1 MAALALLGIL
11 TVLFGMGVYVAVAMG
26 LGGLALVSL
35 FGDRPVWDIFGIVPW
50 NTTTSFTL
58 VALPLFVLMGEVLL
72 RSGVTEG
79 MYSTLSKWLNPLPG
93 GLLHSNIAACAM
105 FACISGSSAATAAT
119 IGGVSLPFL
128 KRFGYDDRL
137 AAGSLVAGGTLG
149 ILIPPSI
156 VFIIYG
162 VLVEESIGKLYL
174 AGFLPGLLMTLMF
187 MALIV
192 VMTVRNPALS
202 PKAPHASWRERLV
215 GLMALLPVL
224 FLMAMVLGTIY
235 AGIATATEA
244 AGFGVTGAFL
254 ITLLNRRLSWDMIRS
269 TAVAASGTTAMIL
282 FILIGAFVLQFIL
295 AFLGLPALISNWVIS
310 LKLSQLEVIAI
321 ICIANII
328 LGTFMEELSVIVTTI
343 PILLPMLKALGV
355 DLVWFGVITV
365 MLVQIGIVSPPVG
378 MNLFI
383 LHSLRRRMAG
393 RGKEPPISE
402 IYWGVLPFL
411 FVMILTLV
419 LVIAFPQIALWLPN
433 SAAPQ

>member
-1 MAALALLGIL
+1 MAGIALLGIL
-11 TVLFGMGVYVAVAMG
+11 TVLFGMGIYVSVAMG
-26 LGGLALVSL
+26 LGGLTLVTI
-35 FGDRPVWDIFGIVPW
+35 FGDRPVWDIFGYVPW

-128 KRFGYDDRL
+128 KSYGYSDRV

-174 AGFLPGLLMTLMF
+174 AGFVPGF
-187 MALIV
+187 MMAFAFMVLIALQAI
-192 VMTVRNPALS
+192 RKPSIA
-202 PKAPHASWRERLV
+202 PKVPPSTWRERLV
-215 GLMALLPVL
+215 GLGSLLPIL
-224 FLMAMVLGTIY
+224 FLMALVLGTIY
-235 AGIATATEA
+235 TGVATATEA
-244 AGFGVTGAFL
+244 AAFGVCGAFL
-254 ITLLNRRLSWDMIRS
+254 IAIVNRRISATMLRE
-269 TAVAASGTTAMIL
+269 TFLASAGTTAMIL

-310 LKLSQLEVIAI
+310 MQLTQMQVVLM
-321 ICIANII
+321 ICLLYIV
-328 LGTFMEELSVIVTTI
+328 LGTFMEELSMVVTTI
-343 PILLPMLKALGV
+343 PIFLPMLKALGV
-355 DLVWFGVITV
+355 DLVWFGVVVV
-365 MLVQIGIVSPPVG
+365 MLVQIAIVSPPVG

-383 LHSLRRRMAG
+383 LHALRRQLAG
-393 RGKEPPISE
+393 PGKEPPISD
-402 IYWGVLPFL
+402 IFIGVMPF
-411 FVMILTLV
+411 FFTMILTLV
-419 LVIAFPQIALWLPN
+419 LVIMFPQIALWLPG
-433 SAAPQ
+433 SAK

>member
-1 MAALALLGIL
+1 MSGIALLGIL
-11 TVLFGMGVYVAVAMG
+11 TVLFGMGIYVSVAMG
-26 LGGLALVSL
+26 LGGLALVTI
-35 FGDRPVWDIFGIVPW
+35 FGDRPVWDIFGYLPW

-128 KRFGYDDRL
+128 KTYGYNDRI

-174 AGFLPGLLMTLMF
+174 AGFVPGF
-187 MALIV
+187 MMAFAFMCLIALQAI
-192 VMTVRNPALS
+192 RNPSIA
-202 PKAPHASWRERLV
+202 PKVPASTWRERLV
-215 GLMALLPVL
+215 GLGALLPII
-224 FLMAMVLGTIY
+224 FLMAVVLGTIY
-235 AGIATATEA
+235 TGVATATEA
-244 AGFGVTGAFL
+244 AAFGVCGAYL
-254 ITLLNRRLSWDMIRS
+254 IALVNRRITISMLRE
-269 TAVAASGTTAMIL
+269 TFLASAGTTAMIL

-295 AFLGLPALISNWVIS
+295 AFLGLPALISNWVIGM
-310 LKLSQLEVIAI
+310 QLTQMQVVLMICVIYI
-321 ICIANII
+321 V
-328 LGTFMEELSVIVTTI
+328 LGTFMEELSMVVTTI
-343 PILLPMLKALGV
+343 PIFLPMLKALGV
-355 DLVWFGVITV
+355 DLVWFGVIVV
-365 MLVQIGIVSPPVG
+365 MLVQIAIVSPPVG

-383 LHSLRRRMAG
+383 LHALRRQLAG
-393 RGKEPPISE
+393 PGKEPPISDVF
-402 IYWGVLPFL
+402 IGVMPF
-411 FVMILTLV
+411 FFTMILTLA
-419 LVIAFPQIALWLPN
+419 LIIIFPQIALWLPG
-433 SAAPQ
+433 SAR

>member
-1 MAALALLGIL
+1 MAGIALLGIL
-11 TVLFGMGVYVAVAMG
+11 TVLFGMGIYVSVSMG
-26 LGGLALVSL
+26 LGGLALVTL
-35 FGDRPVWDIFGIVPW
+35 FGDRPVWDIFGYVPW

-79 MYSTLSKWLNPLPG
+79 MYSTLAKWLNPLPG

-128 KRFGYDDRL
+128 KRYGYSDRV

-174 AGFLPGLLMTLMF
+174 AGFVPGFLMAFAF
-187 MALIV
+187 MALIAIQAI
-192 VMTVRNPALS
+192 RNPSIA
-202 PKAPHASWRERLV
+202 PKVPASTWRERLV
-215 GLMALLPVL
+215 GLGSLLPIM
-224 FLMAMVLGTIY
+224 FLMALVLGTIY
-235 AGIATATEA
+235 TGVATATEA
-244 AGFGVTGAFL
+244 AAFGVCGAFL
-254 ITLLNRRLSWDMIRS
+254 IAVINRRISGTMLRE
-269 TAVAASGTTAMIL
+269 TFLASAGTTAMIL

-310 LKLSQLEVIAI
+310 MQLTQMQVVLM
-321 ICIANII
+321 ICVLYIV
-328 LGTFMEELSVIVTTI
+328 LGTFMEELSMVVTTI
-343 PILLPMLKALGV
+343 PIFLPMLKALGV
-355 DLVWFGVITV
+355 DLVWFGVIVV
-365 MLVQIGIVSPPVG
+365 MLVQIAIVSPPVG

-383 LHSLRRRMAG
+383 LHALRRQLAG
-393 RGKEPPISE
+393 PGKEPPISDVF
-402 IYWGVLPFL
+402 IGVMPFF
-411 FVMILTLV
+411 FVMILTLA
-419 LVIAFPQIALWLPN
+419 LVIMFPQIALWLPG
-433 SAAPQ
+433 SAK

>member
-1 MAALALLGIL
+1 MAGIALLGIL
-11 TVLFGMGVYVAVAMG
+11 TVLFGMGIYVSVSMG
-26 LGGLALVSL
+26 LGGLALVTL
-35 FGDRPVWDIFGIVPW
+35 FGDRPVWDIFGYVPW

-79 MYSTLSKWLNPLPG
+79 MYSTLAKWLNPLPG

-128 KRFGYDDRL
+128 KRYGYSDRV

-174 AGFLPGLLMTLMF
+174 AGFVPGFLMAFAF
-187 MALIV
+187 MALIALQAI
-192 VMTVRNPALS
+192 RNPSIA
-202 PKAPHASWRERLV
+202 PKVPASTWRERLV
-215 GLMALLPVL
+215 GLGSLLPIM
-224 FLMAMVLGTIY
+224 FLMALVLGTIY
-235 AGIATATEA
+235 TGVATATEA
-244 AGFGVTGAFL
+244 AAFGVCGAFL
-254 ITLLNRRLSWDMIRS
+254 IAIVNRRISGAMLRE
-269 TAVAASGTTAMIL
+269 TFLASAGTTAMIL

-310 LKLSQLEVIAI
+310 MQLTQMQVVLMICVIYI
-321 ICIANII
+321 V
-328 LGTFMEELSVIVTTI
+328 LGTFMEELSMVVTTI
-343 PILLPMLKALGV
+343 PIFLPMLKALGV
-355 DLVWFGVITV
+355 DLVWFGVIVV
-365 MLVQIGIVSPPVG
+365 MLVQIAIVSPPVG

-383 LHSLRRRMAG
+383 LHALRRQLAG
-393 RGKEPPISE
+393 PGKEPPISDVF
-402 IYWGVLPFL
+402 IGVMPFFL
-411 FVMILTLV
+411 VMILTLA
-419 LVIAFPQIALWLPN
+419 LVIMFPQIALWLPG
-433 SAAPQ
+433 SAK

>member
-1 MAALALLGIL
+1 MSGIALLGIL
-11 TVLFGMGVYVAVAMG
+11 TVLFGMGIYVSVAMG
-26 LGGLALVSL
+26 LGGLALVTI
-35 FGDRPVWDIFGIVPW
+35 FGDRPVWDIFGYVPW

-128 KRFGYDDRL
+128 KTYGYNDRI

-174 AGFLPGLLMTLMF
+174 AGFVPGF
-187 MALIV
+187 MMAFAFMCLIALQAI
-192 VMTVRNPALS
+192 RNPSIA
-202 PKAPHASWRERLV
+202 PKVPASTWRERLV
-215 GLMALLPVL
+215 GLGALLPII
-224 FLMAMVLGTIY
+224 FLMAVVLGTIY
-235 AGIATATEA
+235 TGVATATEA
-244 AGFGVTGAFL
+244 AAFGVCGAYL
-254 ITLLNRRLSWDMIRS
+254 IALVNRRITISMLRE
-269 TAVAASGTTAMIL
+269 TFLASAGTTAMIL

-295 AFLGLPALISNWVIS
+295 AFLGLPALISNWVIGM
-310 LKLSQLEVIAI
+310 QLTQMQVVLMICVIYI
-321 ICIANII
+321 V
-328 LGTFMEELSVIVTTI
+328 LGTFMEELSMVVTTI
-343 PILLPMLKALGV
+343 PIFLPMLKALGV
-355 DLVWFGVITV
+355 DLVWFGVIVV
-365 MLVQIGIVSPPVG
+365 MLVQIAIVSPPVG

-383 LHSLRRRMAG
+383 LHALRRQLAG
-393 RGKEPPISE
+393 PGKEPPISDVF
-402 IYWGVLPFL
+402 IGVMPF
-411 FVMILTLV
+411 FFTMILTLA
-419 LVIAFPQIALWLPN
+419 LVILFPQIALWLPG
-433 SAAPQ
+433 SAK

>member
-1 MAALALLGIL
+1 MAGIALLGIL
-11 TVLFGMGVYVAVAMG
+11 TVLFGMGIYVSVAMG
-26 LGGLALVSL
+26 LGGLTLVTI
-35 FGDRPVWDIFGIVPW
+35 FGDRPVWDIFGYVPW

-128 KRFGYDDRL
+128 KSYGYSDRV

-174 AGFLPGLLMTLMF
+174 AGFVPGF
-187 MALIV
+187 MMAFAFMVLIALQAI
-192 VMTVRNPALS
+192 RKPSIA
-202 PKAPHASWRERLV
+202 PKVPPSTWRERLV
-215 GLMALLPVL
+215 GLGSLLPIL
-224 FLMAMVLGTIY
+224 FLMALVLGTIY
-235 AGIATATEA
+235 TGVATATEA
-244 AGFGVTGAFL
+244 AAFGVCGAFL
-254 ITLLNRRLSWDMIRS
+254 IAIVNRRISATMLRE
-269 TAVAASGTTAMIL
+269 TFLASAGTTAMIL

-310 LKLSQLEVIAI
+310 MQLTQMQVVLM
-321 ICIANII
+321 ICLLYIV
-328 LGTFMEELSVIVTTI
+328 LGTFMEELSMVVTTI
-343 PILLPMLKALGV
+343 PIFLPMLKALGV
-355 DLVWFGVITV
+355 DLVWFGVIVV
-365 MLVQIGIVSPPVG
+365 MLVQIAIVSPPVG

-383 LHSLRRRMAG
+383 LHALRRQLAG
-393 RGKEPPISE
+393 PGKEPPISD
-402 IYWGVLPFL
+402 IFIGVMPF
-411 FVMILTLV
+411 FFTMILTLV
-419 LVIAFPQIALWLPN
+419 LVIMFPQIALWLPG
-433 SAAPQ
+433 SAK

>member
-1 MAALALLGIL
+1 MAGIALLGIL
-11 TVLFGMGVYVAVAMG
+11 TVLFGMGIYVSVSMG
-26 LGGLALVSL
+26 LGGLALVTL
-35 FGDRPVWDIFGIVPW
+35 FGDRPVWDIFGYVPW

-79 MYSTLSKWLNPLPG
+79 MYSTLAKWLNPLPG

-128 KRFGYDDRL
+128 KRYGYSDRV

-174 AGFLPGLLMTLMF
+174 AGFVPGFLMAFAF
-187 MALIV
+187 MALIALQAI
-192 VMTVRNPALS
+192 RNPSIA
-202 PKAPHASWRERLV
+202 PKVPASTWRERLV
-215 GLMALLPVL
+215 GLGSLLPIM
-224 FLMAMVLGTIY
+224 FLMALVLGTIY
-235 AGIATATEA
+235 TGVATATEA
-244 AGFGVTGAFL
+244 AAFGVCGAFL
-254 ITLLNRRLSWDMIRS
+254 IAIVNRRISGTMLRE
-269 TAVAASGTTAMIL
+269 TFLASAGTTAMIL

-310 LKLSQLEVIAI
+310 MQLTQMQVVLMICVIYI
-321 ICIANII
+321 V
-328 LGTFMEELSVIVTTI
+328 LGTFMEELSMVVTTI
-343 PILLPMLKALGV
+343 PIFLPMLKALGV
-355 DLVWFGVITV
+355 DLVWFGVIVV
-365 MLVQIGIVSPPVG
+365 MLVQIAIVSPPVG

-383 LHSLRRRMAG
+383 LHALRRQLAG
-393 RGKEPPISE
+393 PGKEPPISDVF
-402 IYWGVLPFL
+402 IGVMPFF
-411 FVMILTLV
+411 FVMILTLA
-419 LVIAFPQIALWLPN
+419 LVIMFPQIALWLPG
-433 SAAPQ
+433 SAK

>member
-1 MAALALLGIL
+1 MAGIALLGIL
-11 TVLFGMGVYVAVAMG
+11 TVLFGMGVYVSVSMG
-26 LGGLALVSL
+26 LGGLALVTL
-35 FGDRPVWDIFGIVPW
+35 FGDRPVWDIFGYVPW

-128 KRFGYDDRL
+128 KSYGYSDRV

-174 AGFLPGLLMTLMF
+174 AGFVPGFLMAFAF
-187 MALIV
+187 MCLIALQAIRKPSIAPKV
-192 VMTVRNPALS
+192 PAS
-202 PKAPHASWRERLV
+202 TWRERLV
-215 GLMALLPVL
+215 GLGSLLPII
-224 FLMAMVLGTIY
+224 FLMALVLGTIY
-235 AGIATATEA
+235 TGIATATEA
-244 AGFGVTGAFL
+244 AAFGVCGAFL
-254 ITLLNRRLSWDMIRS
+254 IAILNRRINGTMLRE
-269 TAVAASGTTAMIL
+269 TFLASAGTTAMIL

-310 LKLSQLEVIAI
+310 MQLTQMQVVLM
-321 ICIANII
+321 ICLLYIV
-328 LGTFMEELSVIVTTI
+328 LGTFMEELSMVVTTI
-343 PILLPMLKALGV
+343 PIFLPMLKALGV
-355 DLVWFGVITV
+355 DLVWFGVIVV
-365 MLVQIGIVSPPVG
+365 MLVQIAIVSPPVG

-383 LHSLRRRMAG
+383 LHALRRQLAG
-393 RGKEPPISE
+393 PGKEPPISDVF
-402 IYWGVLPFL
+402 IGVMPFF
-411 FVMILTLV
+411 FVMILTLA
-419 LVIAFPQIALWLPN
+419 LVIMFPQIALWLPG
-433 SAAPQ
+433 SAK

>member
-1 MAALALLGIL
+1 MAGIALLGIL
-11 TVLFGMGVYVAVAMG
+11 TVLFGMGIYVSVAMG
-26 LGGLALVSL
+26 LGGLTLVTI
-35 FGDRPVWDIFGIVPW
+35 FGDRPVWDIFGYVPW

-128 KRFGYDDRL
+128 KSYGYSDRV

-174 AGFLPGLLMTLMF
+174 AGFVPGF
-187 MALIV
+187 MMAFAFMVLIALQAIRKPS
-192 VMTVRNPALS
+192 TA
-202 PKAPHASWRERLV
+202 PKVPPSTWRERLV
-215 GLMALLPVL
+215 GLGSLLPIL
-224 FLMAMVLGTIY
+224 FLMALVLGTIY
-235 AGIATATEA
+235 TGVATATEA
-244 AGFGVTGAFL
+244 AAFGVCGAFL
-254 ITLLNRRLSWDMIRS
+254 IAIVNRRISATMLRE
-269 TAVAASGTTAMIL
+269 TFLASAGTTAMIL

-310 LKLSQLEVIAI
+310 MQLTQMQVVLM
-321 ICIANII
+321 ICLLYIV
-328 LGTFMEELSVIVTTI
+328 LGTFMEELSMVVTTI
-343 PILLPMLKALGV
+343 PIFLPMLKALGV
-355 DLVWFGVITV
+355 DLVWFGVIVV
-365 MLVQIGIVSPPVG
+365 MLVQIAIVSPPVG

-383 LHSLRRRMAG
+383 LHALRRQLAG
-393 RGKEPPISE
+393 PGKEPPISD
-402 IYWGVLPFL
+402 IFIGVMPF
-411 FVMILTLV
+411 FFTMILTLV
-419 LVIAFPQIALWLPN
+419 LVIMFPQIALWLPG
-433 SAAPQ
+433 SAK

>member
-1 MAALALLGIL
+1 MSGIALLGIL
-11 TVLFGMGVYVAVAMG
+11 TVLFGMGIYVSVAMG
-26 LGGLALVSL
+26 LGGLALVTI
-35 FGDRPVWDIFGIVPW
+35 FGDRPVWDIFGYVPW

-128 KRFGYDDRL
+128 KTYGYNDRI

-174 AGFLPGLLMTLMF
+174 AGFVPGF
-187 MALIV
+187 MMAFAFMCLIALQAI
-192 VMTVRNPALS
+192 RNPSIA
-202 PKAPHASWRERLV
+202 PKVPASTWRERLV
-215 GLMALLPVL
+215 GLGALLPII
-224 FLMAMVLGTIY
+224 FLMAVVLGNIY
-235 AGIATATEA
+235 TGVATATEA
-244 AGFGVTGAFL
+244 AAFGVCGAYL
-254 ITLLNRRLSWDMIRS
+254 IALVNRRITISMLRE
-269 TAVAASGTTAMIL
+269 TFLASAGTTAMIL

-295 AFLGLPALISNWVIS
+295 AFLGLPALISNWVIGM
-310 LKLSQLEVIAI
+310 QLTQMQVVLMICVIYI
-321 ICIANII
+321 V
-328 LGTFMEELSVIVTTI
+328 LGTFMEELSMVVTTI
-343 PILLPMLKALGV
+343 PIFLPMLKALGV
-355 DLVWFGVITV
+355 DLVWFGVIVV
-365 MLVQIGIVSPPVG
+365 MLVQIAIVSPPVG

-383 LHSLRRRMAG
+383 LHALRRQLAG
-393 RGKEPPISE
+393 PGKEPPISDVF
-402 IYWGVLPFL
+402 IGVMPF
-411 FVMILTLV
+411 FFTMILTLA
-419 LVIAFPQIALWLPN
+419 LVILFPQIALWLPG
-433 SAAPQ
+433 SAK

>member
-1 MAALALLGIL
+1 MSGIALLGIL
-11 TVLFGMGVYVAVAMG
+11 TVLFGMGIYVSVAMG
-26 LGGLALVSL
+26 LGGLALVTI
-35 FGDRPVWDIFGIVPW
+35 FGDRPVWDIFGYVPW

-128 KRFGYDDRL
+128 KTYGYNDRI

-174 AGFLPGLLMTLMF
+174 AGFVPGF
-187 MALIV
+187 MMAFAFMCLIALQAI
-192 VMTVRNPALS
+192 RNPSIA
-202 PKAPHASWRERLV
+202 PKVPASSWPERLV
-215 GLMALLPVL
+215 GLGALLPII
-224 FLMAMVLGTIY
+224 FLMAVVLGTIY
-235 AGIATATEA
+235 TGVATATEA
-244 AGFGVTGAFL
+244 AAFGVCGAYL
-254 ITLLNRRLSWDMIRS
+254 IALVNRRISLSMLRE
-269 TAVAASGTTAMIL
+269 TFLASAGTTAMIL

-295 AFLGLPALISNWVIS
+295 AFLGLPALISNWVIGM
-310 LKLSQLEVIAI
+310 QLTQMQVVLMICVIYI
-321 ICIANII
+321 V
-328 LGTFMEELSVIVTTI
+328 LGTFMEELSMVVTTI
-343 PILLPMLKALGV
+343 PIFLPMLKALGV
-355 DLVWFGVITV
+355 DLVWFGVIVV
-365 MLVQIGIVSPPVG
+365 MLVQIAIVSPPVG

-383 LHSLRRRMAG
+383 LHALRRQLAG
-393 RGKEPPISE
+393 PGKEPPISDVF
-402 IYWGVLPFL
+402 IGVMPF
-411 FVMILTLV
+411 FFTMILTLA
-419 LVIAFPQIALWLPN
+419 LVILFPQIALWLPG
-433 SAAPQ
+433 SAK

>member
-1 MAALALLGIL
+1 MAGIALLGIL
-11 TVLFGMGVYVAVAMG
+11 TVLFGMGIYVSVSMG
-26 LGGLALVSL
+26 LGGLALVTL
-35 FGDRPVWDIFGIVPW
+35 FGDRPVWDIFGYVPW

-93 GLLHSNIAACAM
+93 GLLHSNVAACAM

-128 KRFGYDDRL
+128 KSYGYSDRV

-174 AGFLPGLLMTLMF
+174 AGFVPGFLMAFAF
-187 MALIV
+187 MCLIALQAIRKPSIAPKV
-192 VMTVRNPALS
+192 PAS
-202 PKAPHASWRERLV
+202 TWRERLV
-215 GLMALLPVL
+215 GLGSLLPII
-224 FLMAMVLGTIY
+224 FLMALVLGTIY
-235 AGIATATEA
+235 TGVATATEA
-244 AGFGVTGAFL
+244 AAFGVCGAFL
-254 ITLLNRRLSWDMIRS
+254 IAIVNRRINRS
-269 TAVAASGTTAMIL
+269 MLRETFLASAGTTAMIL

-310 LKLSQLEVIAI
+310 MQLTQMQVVLM
-321 ICIANII
+321 ICVLYIV
-328 LGTFMEELSVIVTTI
+328 LGTFMEELSMVVTTI
-343 PILLPMLKALGV
+343 PIFLPMLKALGV
-355 DLVWFGVITV
+355 DLVWFGVIVV
-365 MLVQIGIVSPPVG
+365 MLVQIAIVSPPVG

-383 LHSLRRRMAG
+383 LHALRRQLAG
-393 RGKEPPISE
+393 PGKEPPISDVF
-402 IYWGVLPFL
+402 IGVMPFF
-411 FVMILTLV
+411 FVMVLTLA
-419 LVIAFPQIALWLPN
+419 LVIMFPQIALWLPG
-433 SAAPQ
+433 SAK